1 MRCAILAIDL
11 LVTALPAVAQIP
23 AIPPAA
29 TDVTASDID
38 RFMDALP
45 RDRASDQPI
54 RTVEVTGGHRVGVFG
69 VLRPPTV
76 RGDAILHR
84 VNTTGIEYL
93 IFRPDPDN
101 RLELR

>member
-1 MRCAILAIDL
+1 MRCAPLAIHL
-11 LVTALPAVAQIP
+11 LVTALPAVAQAP

-38 RFMDALP
+38 WFIDALP

-54 RTVEVTGGHRVGVFG
+54 RTVGVTGGHRVGGFG

-84 VNTTGIEYL
+84 VNTTNIEYL
-93 IFRPDPDN
+93 IFRQDPDN
-101 RLELR
+101 RRELR

>member
-1 MRCAILAIDL
+1 MRCAILAIHL
-11 LVTALPAVAQIP
+11 LGTALPALAQVP

-38 RFMDALP
+38 RFIDALP

-54 RTVEVTGGHRVGVFG
+54 RTVEATGGHGVGVFG

-84 VNTTGIEYL
+84 VNTTNFEYL